1 MTFYWVPI
9 AEAQTPGHEEDSMP
23 LHLIPT
29 PAPQGRL
36 DSLAHLVGRVT
47 WLLVAGVLVAGA
59 GKLLFFPGSARVEP
73 AARTTVAAPPLMPEV
88 LDAALAGALVTCR
101 EIAVAEAEQ
110 RMAAWHTD
118 LMQRVDDDYLDW
130 YFGYWTQNT
139 LGLKAL
145 WHGTLHA
152 VHPASPSAED
162 RLRQTVR
169 TEFAARVLRPA
180 IAQRELERMTGEVM
194 DVYVAALAQ
203 ALDAVPETRRIPRG
217 DWNAYLA
224 DIGSLVGTTEA
235 ARSVDLPAKAM
246 VAASVGGGMVVARA
260 AAPLAARWGAAS
272 AGRMAGAGLARGG
285 TQLAAVAGGRF
296 LGPVLG
302 GGILAWDVW
311 DHHRTRATQRP
322 VLRQNLEDY
331 LRELEHVLLYDPE
344 AGVLSVVQDFELSV
358 RMSLPPV

>member
-246 VAASVGGGMVVARA
+246 VAASVGGGMVSGPGWR
-260 AAPLAARWGAAS
+260 LRSAARWGAAS
-272 AGRMAGAGLARGG
+272 AGRMAGAGLA
-285 TQLAAVAGGRF
+285 
-296 LGPVLG
+296 
-302 GGILAWDVW
+302 
-311 DHHRTRATQRP
+311 
-322 VLRQNLEDY
+322 
-331 LRELEHVLLYDPE
+331 E
-344 AGVLSVVQDFELSV
+344 AGPSWPRWPAGVSWDRSWEAGSWPGTCGITTAPA
-358 RMSLPPV
+358 RPNNRCCGRTWRTTCGSWSTCCSMTRKPGCCRWCRTSSCR